1 MNNLDLDKPLPS
13 VIAIKYAENHL
24 YSIGLSLFSFGSQKR
39 NRFRNPFFI
48 SLIIC
53 VQILKSITAI
63 LMKEDKYRLLLIGD
77 FAYFLNCR
85 YFLNTVLILWGC
97 LALST
102 QLLHYWNYFKNESPS
117 YLKPFQMI
125 SGSVTPK
132 SIGLMDRE
140 DINKLL
146 KKFEL
151 LFEIMKISI
160 IGTYFVDFCLSGIP
174 LFINSSFQLIL
185 IEIFWSL
192 LFTAFVYFSVS
203 IELSQITYFYIIC
216 LYLKLKLR
224 NVKKR
229 IRKISDKKYKMTNYR
244 IRNIL
249 ISMDS
254 IICEINTHNNDF
266 WSKYLMIVLMF
277 VIIALD
283 LVLFLSIFG
292 KFSLFFKLLLFYG
305 SNVLFLLI
313 MILINT
319 ASSVSLE
326 ANKSYKLLNK
336 FFITTANSEQISIQ
350 KRIKV
355 WIQRI

>member
-1 MNNLDLDKPLPS
+1 MDLIMNGLDLDKPLPS
-13 VIAIKYAENHL
+13 VIAIKCAENHL

-48 SLIIC
+48 SLIFL
-53 VQILKSITAI
+53 VTILKSITAI
-63 LMKEDKYRLLLIGD
+63 LMEEDRYKLLLIGD

-102 QLLHYWNYFKNESPS
+102 QLLHYWNYFKSESPS

-125 SGSVTPK
+125 SGSVSPK

-146 KKFEL
+146 KKFKL
-151 LFEIMKISI
+151 SFGVMKILI
-160 IGTYFVDFCLSGIP
+160 IGTYLIDFCLSGIP
-174 LFINSSFQLIL
+174 LFINSSLQLIL

-203 IELSQITYFYIIC
+203 IELSQMTYFYIIC
-216 LYLKLKLR
+216 FYLKLKLR
-224 NVKKR
+224 NVKNS
-229 IRKISDKKYKMTNYR
+229 IRKISDKKYKMTNHR
-244 IRNIL
+244 IKNIL
-249 ISMDS
+249 ILMDS
-254 IICEINTHNNDF
+254 IICEINTYNNEF
-266 WSKYLMIVLMF
+266 WSKYLMIVLTL
-277 VIIALD
+277 VIIAFD

-305 SNVLFLLI
+305 SNILLLLI

-326 ANKSYKLLNK
+326 ANKCYKLLNEL
-336 FFITTANSEQISIQ
+336 FITTANNRQISIQ
-350 KRIKV
+350 NRIKV
-355 WIQRI
+355 